1 MKPIAALIAA
11 LALLSPVAGC
21 SPAPPAVSP
30 VATAQEIGG
39 IVRLLEVST
48 QGWNRGDLDAFL
60 VPYAEDA
67 TFVGS
72 RGLLRGKPAIRA
84 QYQSS
89 YFGAG
94 RVRGTLRFEGIEVR
108 MLGPRSALAV
118 GRYVVTER
126 GAGQAD
132 ATGLFSLALE
142 RRAEGW
148 RIIHDHSS

>member
-1 MKPIAALIAA
+1 MKLIVLLVA
-11 LALLSPVAGC
+11 LALLSSVPGC
-21 SPAPPAVSP
+21 SPAPPAASP
-30 VATAQEIGG
+30 IARAQEVGE
-39 IVRLLEVST
+39 IVRMLEVST

-60 VPYAEDA
+60 IPYAEDA

-84 QYQSS
+84 QYQTS
-89 YFGAG
+89 YFDAG
-94 RVRGTLRFEGIEVR
+94 RVRGNLRFEGIEVR
-108 MLGPRSALAV
+108 MLGPCGALAV

-126 GAGQAD
+126 GAGQQD

>member
-1 MKPIAALIAA
+1 MKHTALLVA
-11 LALLSPVAGC
+11 LALLSWFPGC
-21 SPAPPAVSP
+21 SPAPPAASP
-30 VATAQEIGG
+30 VATGQEVGD
-39 IVRLLEVST
+39 IVTMLEVST
-48 QGWNRGDLDAFL
+48 QGWNRGELDTFL

-67 TFVGS
+67 TFVGR

-108 MLGPRSALAV
+108 MLGPRHALAV

-126 GAGQAD
+126 GAGQED
-132 ATGLFSLALE
+132 ATGFFSLALE

>member
-1 MKPIAALIAA
+1 M
-11 LALLSPVAGC
+11 
-21 SPAPPAVSP
+21 
-30 VATAQEIGG
+30 
-39 IVRLLEVST
+39 LEVST

-60 VPYAEDA
+60 VPYADDA

-89 YFGAG
+89 YFDAG
-94 RVRGTLRFEGIEVR
+94 RVRGRLRFDGIEVR

-126 GAGQAD
+126 GTGQAD
-132 ATGLFSLALE
+132 ATGLFTLALE

>member
-1 MKPIAALIAA
+1 MKR
-11 LALLSPVAGC
+11 ALLVLLLAAAACAPAQPAA
-21 SPAPPAVSP
+21 SPAAVSQES
-30 VATAQEIGG
+30 TA
-39 IVRLLEVST
+39 IVSLLETST
-48 QGWNRGDLDAFL
+48 GGWNRGDLDAFL

-84 QYQSS
+84 QYVAS

-94 RVRGTLRFEGIEVR
+94 RVRGTLNFRDIEVR

-142 RRAEGW
+142 RRPEGW

>member
-1 MKPIAALIAA
+1 MKPIALLVAF
-11 LALLSPVAGC
+11 ALLSSTAGC
-21 SPAPPAVSP
+21 SSVPPAVSP
-30 VATAQEIGG
+30 VATAQEVGE
-39 IVRLLEVST
+39 IVRTLEVST

-60 VPYAEDA
+60 VPYAEEA
-67 TFVGS
+67 TYVGS
-72 RGLLRGKPAIRA
+72 RGLLRGKPAIRT
-84 QYQSS
+84 QYQTS
-89 YFGAG
+89 YFAAG

-108 MLGPRSALAV
+108 MLGPRNALAV

>member
-1 MKPIAALIAA
+1 MKPIAVLVLLAVLAA
-11 LALLSPVAGC
+11 PAC
-21 SPAPPAVSP
+21 SPAPPAASP
-30 VATAQEIGG
+30 AATAQGVG
-39 IVRLLEVST
+39 DIVRTLEVST
-48 QGWNRGDLDAFL
+48 EGWNRGDLDAFL

-89 YFGAG
+89 YFAAG
-94 RVRGTLRFEGIEVR
+94 RVRGKLRFDGIEVR
-108 MLGPRSALAV
+108 MLGPRNALAV

-126 GAGQAD
+126 GAGQQD

-142 RRAEGW
+142 RRPEGW

>member
-1 MKPIAALIAA
+1 MKR
-11 LALLSPVAGC
+11 LALVLLLAAAPAC
-21 SPAPPAVSP
+21 APAPPAASPAAVAQGSADIVSML
-30 VATAQEIGG
+30 EI
-39 IVRLLEVST
+39 ST
-48 QGWNRGDLDAFL
+48 VGWNRGDLDAFL
-60 VPYAEDA
+60 LPYAEDA

-72 RGLLRGKPAIRA
+72 RGLLRGKPAIRE
-84 QYQSS
+84 QYVSS

-94 RVRGTLRFEGIEVR
+94 RVRGTLSFRDIEVR

-126 GAGQAD
+126 GPGQAD

>member
-1 MKPIAALIAA
+1 MKPIAFLAA
-11 LALLSPVAGC
+11 LALLSATPGC
-21 SPAPPAVSP
+21 SPARPATSP
-30 VATAQEIGG
+30 VATAREVGD
-39 IVRLLEVST
+39 IVTMLEVST

-89 YFGAG
+89 YFGEG
-94 RVRGTLRFEGIEVR
+94 RVRGTLRFDGIEVR
-108 MLGPRSALAV
+108 MLGPGRALAL

-142 RRAEGW
+142 RRADGW

>member
-1 MKPIAALIAA
+1 MKPIALLAA
-11 LALLSPVAGC
+11 LAVLSSAPGC

-30 VATAQEIGG
+30 VAAAQEVGA
-39 IVRLLEVST
+39 IVRTLEVST

-60 VPYAEDA
+60 VPYAEEA

-94 RVRGTLRFEGIEVR
+94 RVRGTLRFEGIDVR
-108 MLGPRSALAV
+108 MLGPRNALAV

>member
-1 MKPIAALIAA
+1 MKPIAL
-11 LALLSPVAGC
+11 LALLSSLAAC
-21 SPAPPAVSP
+21 SPARPAVSP
-30 VATAQEIGG
+30 MAAAQEVGG
-39 IVRLLEVST
+39 IVTMLEVST

-60 VPYAEDA
+60 VPYADDA

-132 ATGLFSLALE
+132 ATGLFTLALE

>member
-1 MKPIAALIAA
+1 MMKR
-11 LALLSPVAGC
+11 ALLVLLLAAAPAC
-21 SPAPPAVSP
+21 APASPAASPAAVAEGSAAIVSML
-30 VATAQEIGG
+30 EI
-39 IVRLLEVST
+39 ST
-48 QGWNRGDLDAFL
+48 EGWNRGDLDAFL

-84 QYQSS
+84 QYVSS

-94 RVRGTLRFEGIEVR
+94 RVRGTLNFRDIEVR

-126 GAGQAD
+126 GAGQSD

-142 RRAEGW
+142 RRTEGW
-148 RIIHDHSS
+148 RIVHDHSS

>member
-1 MKPIAALIAA
+1 MKAVAALLVA
-11 LALLSPVAGC
+11 LALLSVPGC
-21 SPAPPAVSP
+21 ASAPPAMSP
-30 VATAQEIGG
+30 VASAREIGA
-39 IVRLLEVST
+39 IVRMLELST

-60 VPYAEDA
+60 VPYAEEA

-94 RVRGTLRFEGIEVR
+94 RVRGMLRFEGIEVR
-108 MLGPRSALAV
+108 MLGLRNALAV